1 MSTRTQIAGLV
12 SLMINAMIFG
22 FGVIAILT
30 IPSLNAHA
38 AILIPELVVGADL
51 TYKGGFAVPSVTFE
65 LAKNVKWKV
74 EYDYFW
80 SNNWR
85 NGQKCQFPNAASCDN
100 AGLFGYFH
108 NRDQIYTSL
117 TYLF

>member
-38 AILIPELVVGADL
+38 AILIPALGVGALVVSPVISWFIAPRLRARYWAKRGMAPQ
-51 TYKGGFAVPSVTFE
+51 AAFE
-65 LAKNVKWKV
+65 
-74 EYDYFW
+74 
-80 SNNWR
+80 
-85 NGQKCQFPNAASCDN
+85 
-100 AGLFGYFH
+100 
-108 NRDQIYTSL
+108 
-117 TYLF
+117 

>member
-1 MSTRTQIAGLV
+1 
-12 SLMINAMIFG
+12 
-22 FGVIAILT
+22 
-30 IPSLNAHA
+30 
-38 AILIPELVVGADL
+38 VVGADL
-51 TYKGGFAVPSVTFE
+51 TYKGGFLVPSVTFE
-65 LAKNVKWKV
+65 LAKNLKWKV

-80 SNNWR
+80 SDNWR

-108 NRDQIYTSL
+108 NRDQFYTSL